1 MKNGTVEILLVEDNS
16 NDAELTIRALRKAKL
31 SNYVIHLEN
40 GVEALEFLFGTGKY
54 IKRELNNKPKVILL
68 DLKMPKMGGLE
79 VLAQIKANKLTK
91 EIPVVVLTSSAEHPD
106 VNSAYA
112 LGANSY
118 IVKPVEFEAFSKIIA
133 DLGFYWLLM
142 NHPHA

>member
-1 MKNGTVEILLVEDNS
+1 MENGTVEILLVEDNS
-16 NDAELTIRALRKAKL
+16 NDAELTIRALRKVKL

-79 VLAQIKANKLTK
+79 VLAQLKTNKLTK

-106 VNSAYA
+106 VKGAYA

-142 NHPHA
+142 NHHHA